1 MFLVP
6 MTRRSNDL
14 SRSVDRLFDDQFFDR
29 FFAPVTREDSAS
41 VRSPA
46 LDVTETDT
54 AYNVKLEMPG
64 VTKDDVKITIDGKRV
79 TVSAATS
86 TADEKK
92 EGDRVVYSERSATSY
107 ARSFSLPVEVNESE
121 STAKL
126 EHGVLA
132 LTLIKRGASK
142 ATSIRIS

>member
-86 TADEKK
+86 TTDEKK

-132 LTLIKRGASK
+132 LTLTKRGASK

>member
-6 MTRRSNDL
+6 MSRRTNEL
-14 SRSVDRLFDDQFFDR
+14 GRSMDRLFDEQLFDR
-29 FFAPVTREDSAS
+29 FFAPMARPDALVA
-41 VRSPA
+41 RSPA
-46 LDVTETDT
+46 LDVTEADN
-54 AYNVKLEMPG
+54 AFSVKLDMPG

-79 TVSAATS
+79 TVTASAS

-92 EGDRVVYSERSATSY
+92 EGDRVVYSERSSTSF

-132 LTLIKRGASK
+132 LTLTKRGASK

>member
-6 MTRRSNDL
+6 MTRRTNDL
-14 SRSVDRLFDDQFFDR
+14 SRSVDRLFDEQFFDR
-29 FFAPVTREDSAS
+29 FFAPVTREDTSG

-46 LDVTETDT
+46 LDVTETDN

-92 EGDRVVYSERSATSY
+92 EGDRVVYSERSSTSF
-107 ARSFSLPVEVNESE
+107 ARTFSLPVEVNEAE

-132 LTLIKRGASK
+132 LTLTKRGASK

>member
-29 FFAPVTREDSAS
+29 FFAPVMREDSAS

-46 LDVTETDT
+46 LDVTETDQ

-64 VTKDDVKITIDGKRV
+64 VTKDDVKITIDGKRI

-92 EGDRVVYSERSATSY
+92 EGDRVVYSERSSTSY
-107 ARSFSLPVEVNESE
+107 ARTFNLPVEVNEAE

-126 EHGVLA
+126 EHGILA
-132 LTLIKRGASK
+132 LTLTKRGASK